1 MCRPVF
7 SCDGCDLQ
15 QLTTPK
21 NKAPRSFQRQP
32 AHRWVF
38 GEWVAEASSVKSRT
52 SVCEASD
59 WHLTNVTVRP
69 LFALPC
75 TSEKPGRG
83 ILSLSGITLWTTCSS
98 GALSS
103 SVVTNNAAGPVTLL
117 WESRVLVICGWGR
130 TCVCVFLYFLCVFA
144 ATHLPFRRGL
154 ELSPSLLLCISLE
167 LINSLGLYDW
177 GDCLEALNPIQL
189 IKS

>member
-1 MCRPVF
+1 MGFWWVSGRSVF
-7 SCDGCDLQ
+7 SKESDISMWSVW
-15 QLTTPK
+15 LTPDK
-21 NKAPRSFQRQP
+21 CHCQ
-32 AHRWVF
+32 
-38 GEWVAEASSVKSRT
+38 AS
-52 SVCEASD
+52 
-59 WHLTNVTVRP
+59 

-154 ELSPSLLLCISLE
+154 ELSPSLLLCISLV